1 MKRDFPRSIIVLED
15 TLEQF
20 VASLEN
26 WAIRIILLEKKNM
39 DKLLLFSYKIWII
52 LNIIYRICLLIFFD
66 YD

>member
-39 DKLLLFSYKIWII
+39 DKLLLFSNKIWII